1 MKAIYIKREKAG
13 KEMNDQK
20 LNQRQIFGMKKENL
34 AKKINQYYSD
44 TRDLASVLEYI
55 VAILAKNALVASDF
69 ALFMNELV
77 RELYLTAEPNE
88 VLRRMSPYFQDYFT
102 KGEWDTVIK
111 RLFKSKTNYF
121 QNTKAARENHKHL
134 TKPAT
139 KKVPLDDRQV
149 TIESVFQDAN
159 GKNHRWTLRDADPL
173 KEKKDF
179 EPILAI
185 LTTLSIFE
193 NNGVRRFV
201 QLVRSKRLFSEVEV
215 IVEKKAKAK
224 KAKSEKGVS
233 KKNVTKKNAAKKEQP
248 ESAQKLPA
256 DSTNKQDP
264 QMKRT
269 TLPADFDPYSLSEKE
284 LMKWVES
291 AIPAD
296 AVLED
301 IHFESTDPMTGEV
314 SQLPIGAQSGRDI
327 GENSPDQNLTQQLS
341 VNKSEKTAVAVSAKA
356 GLATRTDSEKSP
368 IDSTAEDQPLE
379 NQSNSTLRNLLRRFR
394 QK

>member
-1 MKAIYIKREKAG
+1 MTS
-13 KEMNDQK
+13 QK

-34 AKKINQYYSD
+34 AKKINQYYTE

-55 VAILAKNALVASDF
+55 VAILVRNALVTSDF
-69 ALFMNELV
+69 SLFMNELV
-77 RELYLTAEPNE
+77 RELYLSAEPNE

-102 KGEWDTVIK
+102 KREWDAVIK

-121 QNTKAARENHKHL
+121 QNTKTARENHKHL
-134 TKPAT
+134 TKPNT

-149 TIESVFQDAN
+149 AIESVFQDAN
-159 GKNHRWTLRDADPL
+159 GKNHKWTLRDADPL

-201 QLVRSKRLFSEVEV
+201 QLVGSKRIFSEIEV

-224 KAKSEKGVS
+224 KAKSEKGAS
-233 KKNVTKKNAAKKEQP
+233 KKNVTKKEQP
-248 ESAQKLPA
+248 QSALKLPA
-256 DSTNKQDP
+256 DSTNKQDR

-269 TLPADFDPYSLSEKE
+269 TLPADFDPYSLSEEE
-284 LMKWVES
+284 LVKLVES
-291 AIPAD
+291 TIPAD
-296 AVLED
+296 AVLKEF
-301 IHFESTDPMTGEV
+301 HFEYTDPKTGEV
-314 SQLPIGAQSGRDI
+314 SQLPIGAQSDLDA
-327 GENSPDQNLTQQLS
+327 GENSPDQHLTQRLS
-341 VNKSEKTAVAVSAKA
+341 VNTLEKAAVAVSAKA

-368 IDSTAEDQPLE
+368 MDNPAQDQPLE

>member
-1 MKAIYIKREKAG
+1 MTS
-13 KEMNDQK
+13 QK

-34 AKKINQYYSD
+34 AKKINQYYSE

-55 VAILAKNALVASDF
+55 VAILVRNALVTSDF
-69 ALFMNELV
+69 SLFMNELV
-77 RELYLTAEPNE
+77 RELYLSAEPNE

-102 KGEWDTVIK
+102 KREWDAVIK

-121 QNTKAARENHKHL
+121 QNTKTARENQKHL
-134 TKPAT
+134 TKPNT
-139 KKVPLDDRQV
+139 KKVPLDDREV
-149 TIESVFQDAN
+149 AIESVFQDAN
-159 GKNHRWTLRDADPL
+159 GKNHKWTLRDADPL

-201 QLVRSKRLFSEVEV
+201 QLVGSKRIFSEIEV

-224 KAKSEKGVS
+224 KAKSEKGAS
-233 KKNVTKKNAAKKEQP
+233 KKNATKKEQP
-248 ESAQKLPA
+248 QSALKLPA
-256 DSTNKQDP
+256 DSMNKQDR

-269 TLPADFDPYSLSEKE
+269 TLPADFDPYSLSEEE
-284 LMKWVES
+284 LVKLVES
-291 AIPAD
+291 TIPAD
-296 AVLED
+296 AVLKEF
-301 IHFESTDPMTGEV
+301 HFEYTDPKTGEV
-314 SQLPIGAQSGRDI
+314 SQLPIGAQSDLDV
-327 GENSPDQNLTQQLS
+327 GENSPNQNLTQRLS
-341 VNKSEKTAVAVSAKA
+341 VNTPEKAAVAVSAKA
-356 GLATRTDSEKSP
+356 GLSTRNDSGKSP
-368 IDSTAEDQPLE
+368 MDNTAQDQPLE

>member
-1 MKAIYIKREKAG
+1 MTS
-13 KEMNDQK
+13 QK

-34 AKKINQYYSD
+34 AKKINQYYSE

-55 VAILAKNALVASDF
+55 VAILVRNALVTSDF
-69 ALFMNELV
+69 SLFMNELV
-77 RELYLTAEPNE
+77 KELYLSAEPNE

-102 KGEWDTVIK
+102 KREWDAVIK

-121 QNTKAARENHKHL
+121 QNTKTARENQKHL
-134 TKPAT
+134 TKPST

-149 TIESVFQDAN
+149 AIESVFQDAN
-159 GKNHRWTLRDADPL
+159 GKNHKWTLRDADPL

-201 QLVRSKRLFSEVEV
+201 QLVGSKRIFSEIEV

-224 KAKSEKGVS
+224 KVKSEKGAS
-233 KKNVTKKNAAKKEQP
+233 KKNATKESATKKSVTKKEQP
-248 ESAQKLPA
+248 QSAQKLPA
-256 DSTNKQDP
+256 DSMNTQNR

-269 TLPADFDPYSLSEKE
+269 TLPADFDPYSLSEEE
-284 LMKWVES
+284 LVKLVES
-291 AIPAD
+291 TIPAD
-296 AVLED
+296 AVLKEF
-301 IHFESTDPMTGEV
+301 HFEYTDPKTGEV
-314 SQLPIGAQSGRDI
+314 SQLPIGAQSDLDA
-327 GENSPDQNLTQQLS
+327 GENSPDQNLTQRLS
-341 VNKSEKTAVAVSAKA
+341 VNTPEKAAVAVSAKA
-356 GLATRTDSEKSP
+356 GLATRTDSGKSP
-368 IDSTAEDQPLE
+368 MDNTAQEQPLE

>member
-1 MKAIYIKREKAG
+1 MTS
-13 KEMNDQK
+13 QK

-34 AKKINQYYSD
+34 AKKINQYYSE

-55 VAILAKNALVASDF
+55 VAILVRNALVTSDF
-69 ALFMNELV
+69 SLFMNELV
-77 RELYLTAEPNE
+77 RELYLSAEPNE

-102 KGEWDTVIK
+102 KREWDAVIK

-121 QNTKAARENHKHL
+121 QNTKTARENQKHL
-134 TKPAT
+134 TKPNT
-139 KKVPLDDRQV
+139 KKVPLDDREV
-149 TIESVFQDAN
+149 AIESVFQDAN
-159 GKNHRWTLRDADPL
+159 GKNHKWTLRDADPL

-201 QLVRSKRLFSEVEV
+201 QLVGSKRIFSEIEV

-224 KAKSEKGVS
+224 KAKSEKGAS
-233 KKNVTKKNAAKKEQP
+233 KKSATKKEQP
-248 ESAQKLPA
+248 QSAQKLPA
-256 DSTNKQDP
+256 DSMNKQDR

-269 TLPADFDPYSLSEKE
+269 TLPADFDPYSLSEGE
-284 LMKWVES
+284 LVKWVES

-301 IHFESTDPMTGEV
+301 IHFESTDPKTGEV
-314 SQLPIGAQSGRDI
+314 SPLPIGAQSDLDV
-327 GENSPDQNLTQQLS
+327 GENSPDQNLTQRLS
-341 VNKSEKTAVAVSAKA
+341 VNTPEKAAVAVSAKA

-368 IDSTAEDQPLE
+368 MDNTAQDQPLE

>member
-1 MKAIYIKREKAG
+1 MTS
-13 KEMNDQK
+13 QK

-34 AKKINQYYSD
+34 AKKINQYYSE

-55 VAILAKNALVASDF
+55 VAILVRNALVTSDF
-69 ALFMNELV
+69 SLFMNELV
-77 RELYLTAEPNE
+77 RELYLSAEPNE

-102 KGEWDTVIK
+102 KREWDTVIK

-121 QNTKAARENHKHL
+121 QNTKTARENHKHL
-134 TKPAT
+134 TKPNT

-149 TIESVFQDAN
+149 AIESVFQDAN
-159 GKNHRWTLRDADPL
+159 GKNHKWTLRDADPL

-201 QLVRSKRLFSEVEV
+201 QLVGSKRIFSEIEV

-224 KAKSEKGVS
+224 KAKSEKGV
-233 KKNVTKKNAAKKEQP
+233 TKKSPTKKEQP
-248 ESAQKLPA
+248 QSAQKLPA
-256 DSTNKQDP
+256 DSMNTQNR

-269 TLPADFDPYSLSEKE
+269 TLPADFDPYSLSEEE
-284 LMKWVES
+284 LVKLVES
-291 AIPAD
+291 TIPAD
-296 AVLED
+296 AVLKEF
-301 IHFESTDPMTGEV
+301 HFEYTDPKTGEV
-314 SQLPIGAQSGRDI
+314 SQLPIGAQSDLDV
-327 GENSPDQNLTQQLS
+327 GENSPDQNLTQRLS
-341 VNKSEKTAVAVSAKA
+341 VNTPEKAVVAVSAKA
-356 GLATRTDSEKSP
+356 GLATRTESEKSP
-368 IDSTAEDQPLE
+368 MDNTAEDQPLE

>member
-1 MKAIYIKREKAG
+1 MTS
-13 KEMNDQK
+13 QK

-34 AKKINQYYSD
+34 AKKINQYYSE

-55 VAILAKNALVASDF
+55 VAILVRNALVTSDF
-69 ALFMNELV
+69 SLFMNELV
-77 RELYLTAEPNE
+77 RELYLSAEPNE

-102 KGEWDTVIK
+102 KREWDTVIK

-121 QNTKAARENHKHL
+121 QNTKTARENHKHL
-134 TKPAT
+134 TKPNT
-139 KKVPLDDRQV
+139 KKEPLDEREV
-149 TIESVFQDAN
+149 AIESVFQDAN
-159 GKNHRWTLRDADPL
+159 GKNHKWTLRDADPL

-201 QLVRSKRLFSEVEV
+201 QLVGSKRIFSEIEV

-224 KAKSEKGVS
+224 KAKSEKGAS
-233 KKNVTKKNAAKKEQP
+233 KKNVTKKSPTKKEQP
-248 ESAQKLPA
+248 QSAQKLPA
-256 DSTNKQDP
+256 DSTNKQDR

-269 TLPADFDPYSLSEKE
+269 TLPADFDPYSLSEEE
-284 LMKWVES
+284 LVKLVES
-291 AIPAD
+291 TIPAD
-296 AVLED
+296 AVLKEF
-301 IHFESTDPMTGEV
+301 HFEYTDPKTGEV
-314 SQLPIGAQSGRDI
+314 SQLPIGAQSDLDV
-327 GENSPDQNLTQQLS
+327 GENSPNQNLTQRLS
-341 VNKSEKTAVAVSAKA
+341 VNTPEKAAVAVSAKA
-356 GLATRTDSEKSP
+356 GLSTRNDSGKSP
-368 IDSTAEDQPLE
+368 MDNTAQDQTLE

>member
-1 MKAIYIKREKAG
+1 MTS
-13 KEMNDQK
+13 QK

-34 AKKINQYYSD
+34 AKKINQYYSE

-55 VAILAKNALVASDF
+55 VAILVRNALVTSDF
-69 ALFMNELV
+69 SLFMNELV
-77 RELYLTAEPNE
+77 RELYLSAEPNE

-102 KGEWDTVIK
+102 KREWDAVIK

-121 QNTKAARENHKHL
+121 QNTKTARENQKYL
-134 TKPAT
+134 TKPNT

-149 TIESVFQDAN
+149 AIESVFQDAN
-159 GKNHRWTLRDADPL
+159 GKNHKWTLRDADPL

-201 QLVRSKRLFSEVEV
+201 QLVGSKRIFSEIEV

-224 KAKSEKGVS
+224 KAKSEKGA
-233 KKNVTKKNAAKKEQP
+233 TKKNATKKEQP
-248 ESAQKLPA
+248 QSALKLPA
-256 DSTNKQDP
+256 DSMNKQDR

-269 TLPADFDPYSLSEKE
+269 TLPADFDPYSLSEEE
-284 LMKWVES
+284 LVKLVES
-291 AIPAD
+291 TIPAD
-296 AVLED
+296 AVLKEF
-301 IHFESTDPMTGEV
+301 HFEYTNPKTGEV
-314 SQLPIGAQSGRDI
+314 SQLPIGAQSDLDV
-327 GENSPDQNLTQQLS
+327 GENSPNQNLTQRLS
-341 VNKSEKTAVAVSAKA
+341 VNTSEKAAVAVSAKA

-368 IDSTAEDQPLE
+368 VDNPAEDQPLE

>member
-1 MKAIYIKREKAG
+1 MTS
-13 KEMNDQK
+13 QK

-34 AKKINQYYSD
+34 AKKNNQYYTE

-55 VAILAKNALVASDF
+55 VAILVRNALVTSDF
-69 ALFMNELV
+69 SLFMNELV
-77 RELYLTAEPNE
+77 KELYLSAEPNE

-102 KGEWDTVIK
+102 KREWDAVIK

-121 QNTKAARENHKHL
+121 QNTKTARENHKHL
-134 TKPAT
+134 TKPNT

-149 TIESVFQDAN
+149 AIESVFQDAN
-159 GKNHRWTLRDADPL
+159 GKNHKWTLRDADPL

-201 QLVRSKRLFSEVEV
+201 QLVGSKRIFSEIEV

-224 KAKSEKGVS
+224 KAKSEKGAS
-233 KKNVTKKNAAKKEQP
+233 KKNVTKKEQP
-248 ESAQKLPA
+248 QSALKLPA
-256 DSTNKQDP
+256 DSTNKQDR

-269 TLPADFDPYSLSEKE
+269 TLPADFDPYSLSEEE
-284 LMKWVES
+284 LVKLVES
-291 AIPAD
+291 TIPAD
-296 AVLED
+296 AVLKEF
-301 IHFESTDPMTGEV
+301 HFEYTDPKTGEV
-314 SQLPIGAQSGRDI
+314 SQLPIGAQSDLDA
-327 GENSPDQNLTQQLS
+327 GENSPDQHLTQRLS
-341 VNKSEKTAVAVSAKA
+341 VNTLEKAAVAVSAKA
-356 GLATRTDSEKSP
+356 GLATRTEPEKSP
-368 IDSTAEDQPLE
+368 MDNPAQDQPLE

>member
-1 MKAIYIKREKAG
+1 MKTFNINRQKAG
-13 KEMNDQK
+13 NEMTSQK

-34 AKKINQYYSD
+34 AKKINQYYSE

-55 VAILAKNALVASDF
+55 VAILVRNALVTSDF
-69 ALFMNELV
+69 SLFMNELV
-77 RELYLTAEPNE
+77 RELYLSAEPNE

-102 KGEWDTVIK
+102 KREWDTVIK

-121 QNTKAARENHKHL
+121 QNTKTARENHKHL
-134 TKPAT
+134 TKPNT

-149 TIESVFQDAN
+149 AIESVFQDAN
-159 GKNHRWTLRDADPL
+159 GKNHKWTLRDADPL

-201 QLVRSKRLFSEVEV
+201 QLVGSKRIFSEIEV

-224 KAKSEKGVS
+224 KAKSEKGV
-233 KKNVTKKNAAKKEQP
+233 TKKSPTKKEQP
-248 ESAQKLPA
+248 QSAQKLPA
-256 DSTNKQDP
+256 DSMNTQNR

-269 TLPADFDPYSLSEKE
+269 TLPADFDPYSLSEEE
-284 LMKWVES
+284 LVKLVES
-291 AIPAD
+291 TIPAD
-296 AVLED
+296 AVLKEF
-301 IHFESTDPMTGEV
+301 HFEYTDPKTGEV
-314 SQLPIGAQSGRDI
+314 SQLPIGAQSDLDV
-327 GENSPDQNLTQQLS
+327 GENSPDQNLTQRLS
-341 VNKSEKTAVAVSAKA
+341 VNTPEKAVVAVSAKA
-356 GLATRTDSEKSP
+356 GLATRTESEKSP
-368 IDSTAEDQPLE
+368 MDNTAEDQPLE

>member
-1 MKAIYIKREKAG
+1 MTS
-13 KEMNDQK
+13 QK

-34 AKKINQYYSD
+34 AKKINQYYTE

-55 VAILAKNALVASDF
+55 VAILVRNALVTSDF
-69 ALFMNELV
+69 SLFMNELV
-77 RELYLTAEPNE
+77 RELYLSAEPNE

-102 KGEWDTVIK
+102 KREWDAVIK

-121 QNTKAARENHKHL
+121 QNTKTARENQKHL
-134 TKPAT
+134 TKPNT
-139 KKVPLDDRQV
+139 KKVPLDDREV
-149 TIESVFQDAN
+149 AIESVFQDAN
-159 GKNHRWTLRDADPL
+159 GKNHKWTLRDADPL

-201 QLVRSKRLFSEVEV
+201 QLVGSKRIFSEIEV

-233 KKNVTKKNAAKKEQP
+233 KKNATKESATKKNVTKKEQP
-248 ESAQKLPA
+248 QSAQKLPA
-256 DSTNKQDP
+256 DSMNKQHR

-269 TLPADFDPYSLSEKE
+269 TMPADFDPYSLSEGE
-284 LMKWVES
+284 LVKWVES

-301 IHFESTDPMTGEV
+301 IHFESTDPKTGEV
-314 SQLPIGAQSGRDI
+314 SPLPIGAQSDLDV
-327 GENSPDQNLTQQLS
+327 GENSPDQNLTQRLS
-341 VNKSEKTAVAVSAKA
+341 VNTPEKAAVAVSTKA
-356 GLATRTDSEKSP
+356 GLATRTDSEKSLM
-368 IDSTAEDQPLE
+368 DNTAQDQPLE

>member
-1 MKAIYIKREKAG
+1 
-13 KEMNDQK
+13 MNDQK

>member
-1 MKAIYIKREKAG
+1 MTS
-13 KEMNDQK
+13 QK

-34 AKKINQYYSD
+34 AKKINQYYSE

-55 VAILAKNALVASDF
+55 VAILVRNALVTSDF
-69 ALFMNELV
+69 SLFMNELV
-77 RELYLTAEPNE
+77 RELYLSAEPNE

-102 KGEWDTVIK
+102 KREWDAVIK

-121 QNTKAARENHKHL
+121 QNTKTARENQKHL
-134 TKPAT
+134 TKPNT
-139 KKVPLDDRQV
+139 KKAPLDDREV
-149 TIESVFQDAN
+149 AIESVFQDAN
-159 GKNHRWTLRDADPL
+159 GKNHKWTLRDADPL

-201 QLVRSKRLFSEVEV
+201 QLVGSKRIFSEIEV

-233 KKNVTKKNAAKKEQP
+233 KKNATKKIPTKKEQP
-248 ESAQKLPA
+248 QSAQKSPA
-256 DSTNKQDP
+256 DSMNKQDR

-269 TLPADFDPYSLSEKE
+269 TMPADFDPYSLSEGE
-284 LMKWVES
+284 LVKWVES

-301 IHFESTDPMTGEV
+301 IHFESTDPKTGEV
-314 SQLPIGAQSGRDI
+314 SQLPIGTQSDLDAG
-327 GENSPDQNLTQQLS
+327 GNSPDQHLTQRLS
-341 VNKSEKTAVAVSAKA
+341 VNTLEKAAVAVSAKA
-356 GLATRTDSEKSP
+356 GLATRTEPEKSP
-368 IDSTAEDQPLE
+368 MDNTAQDQPLE
-379 NQSNSTLRNLLRRFR
+379 NRSNNTLRNLLRRFR

>member
-1 MKAIYIKREKAG
+1 MTS
-13 KEMNDQK
+13 QK

-34 AKKINQYYSD
+34 AKKINQYYSE

-55 VAILAKNALVASDF
+55 VAILVRNALVTSDF
-69 ALFMNELV
+69 SLFMNELV
-77 RELYLTAEPNE
+77 RELYLSAEPNE

-102 KGEWDTVIK
+102 KREWDAVIK

-121 QNTKAARENHKHL
+121 QNTKTARENQKHL
-134 TKPAT
+134 TKPNT
-139 KKVPLDDRQV
+139 KKAPLDDREV
-149 TIESVFQDAN
+149 AIESVFQDAN
-159 GKNHRWTLRDADPL
+159 GKNHKWTLRDADPL
-173 KEKKDF
+173 KGKKDF

-201 QLVRSKRLFSEVEV
+201 QLVGSKRIFSEIEV

-224 KAKSEKGVS
+224 KAKSEKGAS
-233 KKNVTKKNAAKKEQP
+233 KKNATKKEQP
-248 ESAQKLPA
+248 QSAQKLPA
-256 DSTNKQDP
+256 DSMNKQDR

-269 TLPADFDPYSLSEKE
+269 TLPADFDPYSLSEEE
-284 LMKWVES
+284 LVKLVES
-291 AIPAD
+291 TIPAD
-296 AVLED
+296 AVLKD
-301 IHFESTDPMTGEV
+301 FHFEYTDPKTGEV
-314 SQLPIGAQSGRDI
+314 SQLPIGAQSDLDA
-327 GENSPDQNLTQQLS
+327 GENSPDQTLTQPLS
-341 VNKSEKTAVAVSAKA
+341 VNTPEKEVVAVSAKA

-368 IDSTAEDQPLE
+368 MDNTAQDQPLE

>member
-1 MKAIYIKREKAG
+1 MTS
-13 KEMNDQK
+13 QK

-34 AKKINQYYSD
+34 AKKINQYYSE

-55 VAILAKNALVASDF
+55 VAILVRNALVTSDF
-69 ALFMNELV
+69 SLFMNELV
-77 RELYLTAEPNE
+77 RELYLSAEPNE

-102 KGEWDTVIK
+102 KREWDTVIK

-121 QNTKAARENHKHL
+121 QNTKTARENQKHL
-134 TKPAT
+134 TKPNT
-139 KKVPLDDRQV
+139 KKAPLDDREV
-149 TIESVFQDAN
+149 AIESVFQDAN
-159 GKNHRWTLRDADPL
+159 GKNHKWTLRDADPL

-201 QLVRSKRLFSEVEV
+201 QLVGSKRIFSEIEV

-233 KKNVTKKNAAKKEQP
+233 KKNATKKIPTKKEQP
-248 ESAQKLPA
+248 QSAQKSPA
-256 DSTNKQDP
+256 DSMNKQDR

-269 TLPADFDPYSLSEKE
+269 TLPADFDPYSLSEEE
-284 LMKWVES
+284 LVKLVES
-291 AIPAD
+291 TILAD
-296 AVLED
+296 AVLKEF
-301 IHFESTDPMTGEV
+301 HFEYTDLKTGEV
-314 SQLPIGAQSGRDI
+314 SQLPIGAQSDLDV
-327 GENSPDQNLTQQLS
+327 GENSPDQNLTQRLS
-341 VNKSEKTAVAVSAKA
+341 VNTPEKAAVAVSAKV
-356 GLATRTDSEKSP
+356 GLATRTEPEKSP
-368 IDSTAEDQPLE
+368 MNNTAEDQPLE

>member
-1 MKAIYIKREKAG
+1 MTS
-13 KEMNDQK
+13 QK

-34 AKKINQYYSD
+34 AKKINQYYSE

-55 VAILAKNALVASDF
+55 VAILVRNALVTSDF
-69 ALFMNELV
+69 SLFMNELV
-77 RELYLTAEPNE
+77 RELYLSAEPNK

-102 KGEWDTVIK
+102 KREWDAVIK

-121 QNTKAARENHKHL
+121 QNTKTARENQKHL
-134 TKPAT
+134 TKPNT
-139 KKVPLDDRQV
+139 KKAPLDDREV
-149 TIESVFQDAN
+149 AIESVFQDAN
-159 GKNHRWTLRDADPL
+159 GKNHKWTLRDADPL

-201 QLVRSKRLFSEVEV
+201 QLVGSKRIFSEIEV

-233 KKNVTKKNAAKKEQP
+233 KKNATKKIPTKKEQP
-248 ESAQKLPA
+248 QSAQKSPA
-256 DSTNKQDP
+256 DSMNKQDR

-269 TLPADFDPYSLSEKE
+269 TLTADFDPYSLSEEE
-284 LMKWVES
+284 LVKLVES
-291 AIPAD
+291 TIPAD
-296 AVLED
+296 AVLKD
-301 IHFESTDPMTGEV
+301 FHFEYTDPKTGEV
-314 SQLPIGAQSGRDI
+314 SQLPIGAQSDLDA
-327 GENSPDQNLTQQLS
+327 GENSPDHHLTQPLS
-341 VNKSEKTAVAVSAKA
+341 VNTPEKAAVAVSAKA
-356 GLATRTDSEKSP
+356 GLATRTEPEKSP
-368 IDSTAEDQPLE
+368 MDNTAQDQPLE
-379 NQSNSTLRNLLRRFR
+379 NRSNNTLRNLLRRFR